1 MARRS
6 AMQMDPRTMTGAPR
20 GGGIARSLAPRPQMG
35 PPRGGS
41 RQPMTQSSQP
51 GQQQQMMGEAIGDM
65 AIDAATNGANDQQM
79 PGFGPKPGR
88 MDPRMQ
94 GQMQDM
100 MGRLQQSRQ
109 SQPSAPMPQYDM
121 PGPSSQYDFA
131 DRKLNTPMNNFDN
144 GKRVPAILMN
154 NFDVGNRLPGTPM
167 YNFDVGNRL
176 PGTPMNNFDVGNRMP
191 GAPMGN
197 GFGQFPR
204 NQMQPAPR
212 PTGQPQQMPQGMQ
225 QSNSISNFLNR
236 NRFGR

>member
-20 GGGIARSLAPRPQMG
+20 GGGMARSLAPRPQMG

-51 GQQQQMMGEAIGDM
+51 GQQQQMMSEAIGNM
-65 AIDAATNGANDQQM
+65 QMDAGIENAQNQQNAMDNQLNDLMQRANNYQEPAAPNLM
-79 PGFGPKPGR
+79 SPPGFGPKPGR

-100 MGRLQQSRQ
+100 MGPMQRPSLY
-109 SQPSAPMPQYDM
+109 QPYAPMPQSNM
-121 PGPSSQYDFA
+121 PGPSA
-131 DRKLNTPMNNFDN
+131 NFN
-144 GKRVPAILMN
+144 
-154 NFDVGNRLPGTPM
+154 
-167 YNFDVGNRL
+167 
-176 PGTPMNNFDVGNRMP
+176 VGNRMP
-191 GAPMGN
+191 GTQMGN
-197 GFGQFPR
+197 GFGQTPG

-225 QSNSISNFLNR
+225 QPNSMSNFLNR

>member
-20 GGGIARSLAPRPQMG
+20 GGGMARSLAPRPQMG

-51 GQQQQMMGEAIGDM
+51 PQEAQMMGEAIGNM
-65 AIDAATNGANDQQM
+65 QMDAGIENAQNQQNAMDNQFNDLMQRVNNYQEPAAPNLM
-79 PGFGPKPGR
+79 SPPGFGPKPGR

-100 MGRLQQSRQ
+100 MGRLQRSRQ

-121 PGPSSQYDFA
+121 PGPSSQYDFV
-131 DRKLNTPMNNFDN
+131 DRRKFYTPINNFDN
-144 GKRVPAILMN
+144 
-154 NFDVGNRLPGTPM
+154 
-167 YNFDVGNRL
+167 
-176 PGTPMNNFDVGNRMP
+176 GNRMP

-197 GFGQFPR
+197 GFEQFR
-204 NQMQPAPR
+204 GNQMQPAPR

-225 QSNSISNFLNR
+225 QPNSMSNFLNR